1 MKMVRGRA
9 EARWMPSRHAFA
21 LFQLAA
27 YLRLRRAQ
35 REPVDAIL
43 VIARYQS
50 NFETYV
56 VSIYFAL
63 TVAACL
69 AGTLFAS
76 MPLAIA
82 LTLAAITSV
91 VGIQVTLVA
100 SGVLLSLWQVIT
112 RVAVDSVKVNSIM
125 TMSAIFA
132 LCAYCATRT
141 TWVRFAGR
149 QLFAIAA
156 LNVLAALIVFLLR
169 EPIARLESSVGGMS
183 SAQ

>member
-9 EARWMPSRHAFA
+9 EARLMPSRHAFA

-35 REPVDAIL
+35 RKPVDAIL
-43 VIARYQS
+43 VIAPYQS
-50 NFETYV
+50 NVETYV
-56 VSIYFAL
+56 LSIYFAL

-69 AGTLFAS
+69 AGTLFATL
-76 MPLAIA
+76 PFPIA
-82 LTLAAITSV
+82 LTLATIVSIL
-91 VGIQVTLVA
+91 GIQATLVA
-100 SGVLLSLWQVIT
+100 SGVLLSLWQLLTRIT
-112 RVAVDSVKVNSIM
+112 TDSVKVNSIM

-132 LCAYCATRT
+132 LGAYCATRT

-169 EPIARLESSVGGMS
+169 EPIARLEASVGGMS